1 MGKWSR
7 RAFITIGVLAGG
19 AVVFGVAIR
28 RGNPVD
34 RVSDFMAS
42 DDETM
47 LNVWLK
53 IGADNSTTI
62 FVPHAEMGQGIHT
75 TLPMMLA
82 DELDA
87 NWDEVSVIEAPAH
100 KEYAAYALARGFM
113 AGNADIPEMLVD
125 TVNGFFLLATQ
136 TMGLQITGGSTSVQH
151 TGELAM
157 RVGGASARAVL
168 LSAAAEKWNVD
179 VDELETEKS
188 HIIHA
193 ATSRRAPY
201 SKFAAD
207 AATLTQSPTPNLKR
221 RDDFKIMGTSV
232 PRVDIPAKVDG
243 TASFGIDVV
252 LPGMKYATVMAAPVF
267 GSVVLDI
274 DSNSLANMQGV
285 HKVIN
290 LDDAVV
296 VVADGYWTAKKALE
310 QISITWSQTANA
322 EVEQDEIFNQFSRS
336 LDTATENG
344 DYNDDFAV
352 GDVNDAFSTADL
364 IVESEYRVPYLAHAT
379 MEPMNCTAWSHD
391 GQCELWLGTQ
401 NPLGFAKEVAT
412 ALDIDADNVVVHN
425 QYLGGGFGRRAFGD
439 IAVQAARI
447 ANAVA
452 YPVKLIWSREEDMRH
467 DHYRQASISRFK
479 GAIDAGGRPTAW
491 LNQYV
496 EKHDPADAPHI
507 PYSIDNQLIHYAD
520 SPTHVPWG
528 FWRSVDNSLHGFF
541 KESFIDELAI
551 AAGKDPYEYRREL
564 LADQPRFRDILDL
577 AAAKA
582 GWGTSLP
589 DNVGRGIA
597 ITKSFG
603 SIVAQVVEAEIVNG
617 SPKARRVV
625 CAVDAGYAMHPD
637 GMAAQ
642 MESGIIYGLTAALY
656 GDISIRR
663 GAVMQSNFHDYKMLR
678 MNEAPM
684 IETHIINGGDKI
696 GGAGEP
702 ATPAIAPALANAIFD
717 ATGIRVRE
725 LPMSK
730 IDFSEPSPESLDVV

>member
-285 HKVIN
+285 HEVIN

-322 EVEQDEIFNQFSRS
+322 EVEQDEIFNQFSRA

>member
-322 EVEQDEIFNQFSRS
+322 EVEQDEIFNQFSRA

>member
-100 KEYAAYALARGFM
+100 KEYAAYALARGFV

-285 HKVIN
+285 HEVIN

-479 GAIDAGGRPTAW
+479 GAIDAEGRPTAW